1 MLDEARETLQKALKI
16 QGISQEKRLNVKY
29 ELGLI
34 YKAQGKVEDA
44 FKILREI
51 SEVDQGFRDTE
62 KEIGRLKGNRK
73 NLGKS
78 LMK

>member
-1 MLDEARETLQKALKI
+1 
-16 QGISQEKRLNVKY
+16 
-29 ELGLI
+29 LGLL
-34 YKAQGKVEDA
+34 YKAQGKTEEA

-62 KEIGRLKGNRK
+62 QEIGRLRRNRK
-73 NLGKS
+73 DSGKS

>member
-1 MLDEARETLQKALKI
+1 LEKTL
-16 QGISQEKRLNVKY
+16 KY
-29 ELGLI
+29 ELGLL
-34 YKAQGKVEDA
+34 YKAQGKTEEA

-62 KEIGRLKGNRK
+62 KEIDRLKGNRK
-73 NLGKS
+73 NPGKS